1 MVEIEEKN
9 RKYIM
14 SDQQS
19 KAIAKS
25 LVPAYISDLKV
36 YQAGKPVEELARE
49 KGLTTISKLASN
61 ENPLGPSPYAIKE
74 MTAGLWDLHQYPDMH
89 AYKLKSALC
98 SLYNLKMENIILGNG
113 SEGIMA
119 YIARAFIS
127 PGDEVL
133 TSENTFIGFYIIAR
147 SVGADLKTVPLT
159 SDYRFNI
166 EKLIEGITER
176 TKVIYIANP
185 NNPTGT
191 YIKKEEFDRLM
202 SKVPSNVLVILD
214 EAYFEFAKE
223 FEDYPDSMDYRYD
236 NVLTLRTFSKA
247 YGLSGIRVGYGF
259 GNENL
264 ITNLSKVKLPFEP
277 NLIAQLGATGALNDS
292 PHLERTLKNN
302 SELHKRTF
310 EFLVEKNFKPIES
323 ITNFIT
329 WKTGSL
335 EASEYLFQELLN
347 HGVIIRP
354 LKANEMPDYVR
365 VSIGTKEEMEHF
377 YKAMNEILPKY
388 DTQFKR
394 V

>member
-1 MVEIEEKN
+1 
-9 RKYIM
+9 M

-19 KAIAKS
+19 QAIAKS
-25 LVPAYISDLKV
+25 LVPDYIRKLKV

-49 KGLTTISKLASN
+49 KGLTKISKLASN
-61 ENPLGPSPYAIKE
+61 ENPLGPSPFAIKE
-74 MTAGLWDLHQYPDMH
+74 MTTGLWDLHQYPDMH
-89 AYKLKSALC
+89 AFKLKSAL
-98 SLYNLKMENIILGNG
+98 SKLYKLKMENIILGNG

-147 SVGADLKTVPLT
+147 SVGANLKMVPLT
-159 SDYRFNI
+159 KDFRFNI
-166 EKLIEGITER
+166 EKLIEGITDK

-191 YIKKEEFDRLM
+191 YIKKEEFDHLM
-202 SKVPSNVLVILD
+202 SKVPANVLVILD
-214 EAYFEFAKE
+214 EAYYEFAKE

-264 ITNLSKVKLPFEP
+264 IANLSKVKLPFEP
-277 NLIAQLGATGALNDS
+277 NLIGQLGATGALNDS
-292 PHLERTLKNN
+292 PHLERTLRNN
-302 SELHKRTF
+302 SKLIKKTF
-310 EFLVEKNFKPIES
+310 DFLILKGFKPIKS

-329 WKTGSL
+329 WCTGGE
-335 EASEYLFQELLN
+335 EASQYLFQELLN
-347 HGVIIRP
+347 KGVIIRP

-365 VSIGTKEEMEHF
+365 VSIGTKEEMSHF
-377 YKAMNEILPKY
+377 FDAMNEVLPHYNDKY
-388 DTQFKR
+388 KR

>member
-1 MVEIEEKN
+1 
-9 RKYIM
+9 M

-25 LVPAYISDLKV
+25 LVPEYIRELKI
-36 YQAGKPVEELARE
+36 YQAGKPVDELARE
-49 KGLTTISKLASN
+49 KGLTKITKLASN
-61 ENPLGPSPYAIKE
+61 ENPLGPSPFAIKE
-74 MTAGLWDLHQYPDMH
+74 MTTGLWNLHQYPDMH
-89 AYKLKSALC
+89 AYKLKSAL
-98 SLYNLKMENIILGNG
+98 SKLYSLKMENIILGNG

-119 YIARAFIS
+119 YIARAFIG

-147 SVGADLKTVPLT
+147 SVGAELKMVPLT
-159 SDYRFNI
+159 NDYRFNI
-166 EKLIEGITER
+166 DKLIQGITEK

-191 YIKKEEFDRLM
+191 YIKKEEFDKLM
-202 SKVPSNVLVILD
+202 TKVPNNVLVVLD
-214 EAYFEFAKE
+214 EAYFEFAKA
-223 FEDYPDSMDYRYD
+223 FQDYPDSMDYRYD

-277 NLIAQLGATGALNDS
+277 NLIAQLGATSALNDS

-302 SELHKRTF
+302 EKLHTKTF
-310 EFLVEKNFKPIES
+310 DFLTEKKFKPIKS

-329 WKTGSL
+329 WKTGSE
-335 EASEYLFQELLN
+335 EASNFLFQELLN
-347 HGVIIRP
+347 RGVILRP

-365 VSIGTKEEMEHF
+365 VSIGTKEEMNHF
-377 YKAMNEILPKY
+377 YEAMNEVLPMYDKKY
-388 DTQFKR
+388 GR
-394 V
+394 VEL